1 LTVSFISFIIV
12 CIVNQI
18 NTNMKRLHNITK
30 PSKEDQ
36 KLAMESYNA
45 LEEVLKELT
54 DNPEIEIEETNE
66 KIRIPLSA
74 LRLLAKILKVTSQG
88 KPISIVPIAM
98 EMTTQAAADL
108 IGCSRPHLVKLLE
121 KGLIEYTLIGKH
133 RRVKFE
139 DVMSYKKKM
148 KAKQEELLI
157 KIMNA
162 DEQAGLYAT

>member
-1 LTVSFISFIIV
+1 
-12 CIVNQI
+12 
-18 NTNMKRLHNITK
+18 MKRLHNITK